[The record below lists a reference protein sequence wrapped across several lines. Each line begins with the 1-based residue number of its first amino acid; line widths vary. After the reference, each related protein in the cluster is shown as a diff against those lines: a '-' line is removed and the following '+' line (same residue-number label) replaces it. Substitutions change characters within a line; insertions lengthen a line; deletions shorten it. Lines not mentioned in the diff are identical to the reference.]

1 MDEKLTFTGGEPDI
15 NFDDL
20 DRNNK
25 ANRKAL
31 TEALRAYGD
40 NYKIAGVISA
50 AAPSS
55 VTAGYV
61 MLDGEI
67 LQVDAHTATGNYFE
81 KVTTFDPA
89 GDKTFNDTTPRQTW
103 AKHRATQTSAGI
115 TNLGYSSPRFGDV
128 IATLLRAT
136 ASAFATTV
144 LAGIVEKALAAE
156 VLSGAAD
163 KYIDAA
169 LLQSHGAWQTPSYTA
184 AHSDYTVGD
193 YSGLRYRKLTNG
205 MIQIR
210 GSYTRSSVSTG
221 VVFTLPVG
229 YRPSQTLSITG
240 NQNGTALQ
248 IPGTI
253 NSSGVVSLYLG
264 STLNYMTVN
273 AIIPQD

>member
-136 ASAFATTV
+136 ASAAASTTQSGIQENAT
-144 LAGIVEKALAAE
+144 AAE
-156 VLSGAAD
+156 AQAGSS
-163 KYIDAA
+163 AA
-169 LLQSHGAWQTPSYTA
+169 LTVTPNA
-184 AHSDYTVGD
+184 
-193 YSGLRYRKLTNG
+193 L
-205 MIQIR
+205 
-210 GSYTRSSVSTG
+210 
-221 VVFTLPVG
+221 
-229 YRPSQTLSITG
+229 LSITG
-240 NQNGTALQ
+240 GVLTKVVDIGDWNISTTAQ
-248 IPGTI
+248 KTVAHG
-253 NSSGVVSLYLG
+253 
-264 STLNYMTVN
+264 LNYKKIRGVDIVIRSDSDTVYN
-273 AIIPQD
+273 HMNVLYELYANHLSSSTIMLERKSTSPLVSASYVSTGFNRGWLLISYVL